1 VDNSVTTKRDNID
14 IAVTMKNKE
23 LMKKYIRK
31 LSKEQM
37 IDLFMKQ
44 LKEPEQLKIPLS
56 IFNRELSSLE
66 VIVKYLKEELNYSN
80 KKIALL
86 LLRSPQNIWITYN
99 NSKKKHPERL
109 FIRKSEHDI
118 PLSIFED
125 RNLSILESIVA
136 HLKEHFTDKEIA
148 EIIKRDK
155 KTVATVYHRARKKLN
170 K

>member
-1 VDNSVTTKRDNID
+1 MDDRVTTNSDHID
-14 IAVTMKNKE
+14 IDSTMKNKE
-23 LMKKYIRK
+23 LIKKYIRK

-44 LKEPEQLKIPLS
+44 LKEPDKLKVPLS
-56 IFNRELSSLE
+56 IFNKELSSLE
-66 VIVKYLKEELNYSN
+66 VIVKYLKEELGYSN
-80 KKIALL
+80 KKTALL
-86 LLRSPQNIWITYN
+86 LSRSPQNIWITYRN
-99 NSKKKHPERL
+99 TKRKHPEKL

-125 RNLSILESIVA
+125 KQLSILESIVM
-136 HLKEHFTDKEIA
+136 HLKQSYSDKEITN
-148 EIIKRDK
+148 IVKRDK